1 MSGVILQDLSGP
13 ESDNIIISGEVT
25 NEGRK
30 LFDESTLTSEERQLF
45 ARYLKLNPL
54 FSRLWNGLSDAEID
68 ITLRPQVRVE
78 NGVIYYNGRK
88 YNKDTWTSFFV
99 VSDLFYGPPKFIR
112 LQGRMAKEVPDP
124 LNSAPTEVV
133 ELESGQLQRVRR
145 VCSCGGR
152 LVYDHNSIL
161 YCEKCKL
168 IDE

>member
-1 MSGVILQDLSGP
+1 MSGSVLQDCLNS
-13 ESDNIIISGEVT
+13 ENILRSGEVT

-30 LFDESTLTSEERQLF
+30 SFDESTLAPEERQLF
-45 ARYLKLNPL
+45 ARYLRLNPR
-54 FSRLWNGLSDAEID
+54 FSRLWNGLADAEID

-78 NGVIYYNGRK
+78 NGVIYYNGKK
-88 YNKDTWTSFFV
+88 YNKDTWTNFFV

-112 LQGRMAKEVPDP
+112 LQGRMAKEIPNP
-124 LNSAPTEVV
+124 LNSISTEVV

-152 LVYDHNSIL
+152 LVYGHDLVL

-168 IDE
+168 VDE